1 MKRWKWQ
8 IAAGPGDFLPVL
20 IGCVMLF
27 LALPPFLILI
37 FGSEQESS
45 GLIKPVLFII
55 TVGLLTGVGFVILG
69 VQLLAM
75 PGSLV
80 YRLAHGRFFRR

>member
-8 IAAGPGDFLPVL
+8 IAAGPGDFLPAL

-27 LALPPFLILI
+27 LTVPPFLILV
-37 FGSEQESS
+37 FGPEQDTG
-45 GLIKPVLFII
+45 GLIQPVLFII
-55 TVGLLTGVGFVILG
+55 SVGVLIGVGFVVLG

-75 PGSLV
+75 PGSLA
-80 YRLAHGRFFRR
+80 YRLAHGRFFRH

>member
-1 MKRWKWQ
+1 MKRWRWQ
-8 IAAGPGDFLPVL
+8 IAAGPGDFLPVV

-27 LALPPFLILI
+27 LALPPFLVLIL
-37 FGSEQESS
+37 GPEQDTA
-45 GLIKPVLFII
+45 GLIKPLLFII
-55 TVGLLTGVGFVILG
+55 SIGVLIGIGFVILG

-75 PGSLV
+75 PGSLA

>member
-1 MKRWKWQ
+1 MKWRKWQ
-8 IAAGPGDFLPVL
+8 IAAGPGDFLPVV

-37 FGSEQESS
+37 FGPEQNS
-45 GLIKPVLFII
+45 GMLGKPVLVII
-55 TVGLLTGVGFVILG
+55 SAGVLIGVGFLILG

>member
-20 IGCVMLF
+20 IGSVMLF
-27 LALPPFLILI
+27 LALPPFLILV
-37 FGSEQESS
+37 FGPEQNS
-45 GLIKPVLFII
+45 GMLGKPVLFII
-55 TVGLLTGVGFVILG
+55 TVGVLIGVGFLILG

>member
-27 LALPPFLILI
+27 LAVPPFLILV
-37 FGSEQESS
+37 FGPEQDSG

-55 TVGLLTGVGFVILG
+55 SLGALIGIGFVILG

-75 PGSLV
+75 PGSLA